1 MALGSILTRWNKEDK
16 MLTEKQKQD
25 LLELLWYYLQEPID
39 SDELRLTGNG
49 AKTQAGLIASIES
62 VLDQNR

>member
-1 MALGSILTRWNKEDK
+1 MVRGSTLTRRSKEDK

-25 LLELLWYYLQEPID
+25 LLELLWYYLQRPID

-62 VLDQNR
+62 VLEQNR